1 MAESF
6 DKFGISIDADVSVL
20 QTELIKAQNQL
31 GQFQATLKKSTDAGA
46 VTALNTNI
54 TFLEN
59 KIAHLNSR
67 IGETTKPMGDA
78 TQSLINFSRI
88 AQDAPYGIIGVA
100 NNLNPML
107 ESFQRLAKTEGGTKK
122 ALQAMSAGLIGPAG
136 VGVALGIVSSLAVT
150 FSKEIKEFFKG
161 PTAELEEFR
170 KQLKEVADDIYKLI
184 GGEQTKRTKGILL
197 AEIIVGGNKTQQEE
211 ALKELQ
217 KLYSNSTAIK
227 NAKLGEDKA
236 FYQTLVNQAAMQGDA
251 VAKEKNN
258 LAQLDIAY
266 ADNIKNE
273 KKRNEE
279 LKKITS
285 EKLEGTGFATRRV
298 SITEQKNRINAQ
310 YDILGNE
317 IKKNIANLELNTLEQ
332 LKTITLTPTDDN
344 VKKGGTKT
352 IDALKEFSANLK
364 YELAQQLMD
373 IERYK
378 KIFKDKGFDNALI
391 LTYGDK
397 GEAAQRKKRMGEE
410 TKRVT
415 GKDNSLGNFLGKDAK
430 QREKEWAIEKEKVDN
445 TAKAYENFANMLAG
459 NVTSGL
465 MSVWDALEQGTNPL
479 DAIGQM
485 FLNIAKSIA
494 AAIIQATIFEAILTA
509 FPELKAIFRASGA
522 LQSAFG
528 YSGPRAAG
536 GITNGPSMALIG
548 EAGPEAVIP
557 LSKLSGMLNTTFSA
571 GAMSGGGGMSGGS
584 FVLRGQDLLV
594 AINRTQKSSFLKGQ
608 NISLV

>member
-1 MAESF
+1 MADSF
-6 DKFGISIDADVSVL
+6 DKFSVGIDADVSAL
-20 QTELIKAQNQL
+20 QSSLKAAQNTL
-31 GQFQATLKKSTDAGA
+31 AQFEGALKKA
-46 VTALNTNI
+46 TNI
-54 TFLEN
+54 GEINYLSKN
-59 KIAHLNSR
+59 IDNLKGKITQLNQRASGLGR
-67 IGETTKPMGDA
+67 PMGDA

-107 ESFQRLAKTEGGTKK
+107 ESFQRLSKTEGGTKK

-150 FSKEIKEFFKG
+150 FSKEIISLFKG

-170 KQLKEVADDIYKLI
+170 KKLKEVADDIYKLI
-184 GGEQTKRTKGILL
+184 GGEQTKRTKGIML
-197 AEIIVGGNKTQQEE
+197 AELIVGGDKTRQEE
-211 ALKELQ
+211 ALKQL
-217 KLYSNSTAIK
+217 KDLYSNNAAIQD
-227 NAKLGEDKA
+227 AKLGQDKK

-266 ADNIKNE
+266 ADNAKNE
-273 KKRNEE
+273 KKRNDALALVTGPKKMIEYGHSHIRSVEYQRDLINKQYNKLGDDINNNISRLVSSTFKE
-279 LKKITS
+279 LAKVT
-285 EKLEGTGFATRRV
+285 LFPTPD
-298 SITEQKNRINAQ
+298 KNKAKESL
-310 YDILGNE
+310 D
-317 IKKNIANLELNTLEQ
+317 T
-332 LKTITLTPTDDN
+332 
-344 VKKGGTKT
+344 
-352 IDALKEFSANLK
+352 LKEFSAALK

-373 IERYK
+373 YEKYK
-378 KIFKDKGFDNALI
+378 KRFKEVDTTYIAFEYKEAPVKESEFTKKFRKDNADPYKNSIGKVVRENVRNYDLEEKKLKE
-391 LTYGDK
+391 LT
-397 GEAAQRKKRMGEE
+397 
-410 TKRVT
+410 
-415 GKDNSLGNFLGKDAK
+415 SS
-430 QREKEWAIEKEKVDN
+430 
-445 TAKAYENFANMLAG
+445 YENFANMLAG
-459 NVTSGL
+459 NVTNGL

-494 AAIIQATIFEAILTA
+494 SAIIQATIFEAILTA

>member
-1 MAESF
+1 MADSF
-6 DKFGISIDADVSVL
+6 DKFSVGIDADVSAL
-20 QTELIKAQNQL
+20 QSSLKAAQNTL
-31 GQFQATLKKSTDAGA
+31 AQFEGALKKA
-46 VTALNTNI
+46 TNI
-54 TFLEN
+54 GEINYLSKN
-59 KIAHLNSR
+59 IDNLKGKITQLNQRASGLGR
-67 IGETTKPMGDA
+67 PMGDA

-273 KKRNEE
+273 NKRNEE

-332 LKTITLTPTDDN
+332 LKTITLTPTADN

-364 YELAQQLMD
+364 YELAKQLMD
-373 IERYK
+373 IETYK
-378 KIFKDKGFDNALI
+378 KRFEKLDLSYIPFEYKEAPVKESEFTKKFRKDNADPYKNSIGKVVRENVRNYDLEEKKLKE
-391 LTYGDK
+391 LT
-397 GEAAQRKKRMGEE
+397 
-410 TKRVT
+410 
-415 GKDNSLGNFLGKDAK
+415 SS
-430 QREKEWAIEKEKVDN
+430 
-445 TAKAYENFANMLAG
+445 YENFANMLAG

-494 AAIIQATIFEAILTA
+494 SAIIQATIFEAILTA

>member
-1 MAESF
+1 MADSF
-6 DKFGISIDADVSVL
+6 DKFSISIDADVSAL
-20 QTELIKAQNQL
+20 QSSVKAAQNTL
-31 GQFQATLKKSTDAGA
+31 AQFESALKKA
-46 VTALNTNI
+46 TNI
-54 TFLEN
+54 GEINYLSKNIDNLKT
-59 KIAHLNSR
+59 KITQLNQQASGLGR
-67 IGETTKPMGDA
+67 PMGDA

-88 AQDAPYGIIGVA
+88 AQDAPYGIIGIA

-122 ALQAMSAGLIGPAG
+122 ALQAMAAGLIGPAG
-136 VGVALGIVSSLAVT
+136 VGVALGVVSSLAVT

-161 PTAELEEFR
+161 PTSELEEFR
-170 KQLKEVADDIYKLI
+170 KKLKEVADDIYKLI

-197 AEIIVGGNKTQQEE
+197 TDVIVGGDKTKQEE
-211 ALKELQ
+211 ALKQL
-217 KLYSNSTAIK
+217 KDLYSNSAAIQ
-227 NAKLGEDKA
+227 NAKLGQDKA

-285 EKLEGTGFATRRV
+285 EKLEGTGFATRLV
-298 SITEQKNRINAQ
+298 SVTEQKNRINAV

-317 IKKNIANLELNTLEQ
+317 IKKNIAKLEADTSKQLN
-332 LKTITLTPTDDN
+332 TITLTPTPET
-344 VKKGGTKT
+344 VKKSGDKT

-364 YELAQQLMD
+364 YELAKQLMD
-373 IERYK
+373 YETYK
-378 KIFKDKGFDNALI
+378 KRFEKLDLSYIPFIYKDEPVKESEFTKNF
-391 LTYGDK
+391 
-397 GEAAQRKKRMGEE
+397 RKKNADQ
-410 TKRVT
+410 TQ
-415 GKDNSLGNFLGKDAK
+415 NSLGKSLTPQAAAFNKDLK
-430 QREKEWAIEKEKVDN
+430 QQSDVVDSL
-445 TAKAYENFANMLAG
+445 TKSYENFANMLSS
-459 NVTSGL
+459 NVTNGL
-465 MSVWDALEQGTNPL
+465 MSVWSALEEGTSVSE
-479 DAIGQM
+479 AIGQM
-485 FLNIAKSIA
+485 FVNIAKSIA
-494 AAIIQATIFEAILTA
+494 AAVIQATIFSALLNA
-509 FPELKAIFRASGA
+509 FPELKILFKAGGM

-557 LSKLSGMLNTTFSA
+557 LSKLSGMLNTTFNA

-584 FVLRGQDLLV
+584 FVLRGNDLVL
-594 AINRTQKSSFLKGQ
+594 ALQRSNSSLNLRRGG
-608 NISLV
+608 I

>member
-1 MAESF
+1 MADSF
-6 DKFGISIDADVSVL
+6 DKFSIGIDADVSAL
-20 QTELIKAQNQL
+20 QSSLKAAQNTL
-31 GQFQATLKKSTDAGA
+31 AQFEGALKKA
-46 VTALNTNI
+46 TNI
-54 TFLEN
+54 GEINYLSKN
-59 KIAHLNSR
+59 IDNLKGKITQLNQRASGLGR
-67 IGETTKPMGDA
+67 PMGDA

-161 PTAELEEFR
+161 PTSELEEFR

-184 GGEQTKRTKGILL
+184 GGEQTKRTKGIML
-197 AEIIVGGNKTQQEE
+197 AELIVGGDKTRQEE

-273 KKRNEE
+273 NKRNEE

-332 LKTITLTPTDDN
+332 LKTITLTPTADN